1 MISLLICQ
9 FFLYKGYVIHQLGII
24 KSKEKLQNKA
34 HERYQNVS
42 EKKEKK
48 TKNSSMV
55 VKCIET
61 LLKIKN
67 KS

>member
-9 FFLYKGYVIHQLGII
+9 FFLYKGYIIHQLGII

-42 EKKEKK
+42 EKKREKDK
-48 TKNSSMV
+48 KQQYGCEMYRNLV
-55 VKCIET
+55 E
-61 LLKIKN
+61 N
-67 KS
+67 